1 MSSRLAVVKHA
12 IALYAC
18 AVMVLL
24 SGCGSTQT
32 PQPRTTVEPETITNE
47 HKTEDTSAP
56 ETSQSNPNQSL
67 DGLVI
72 ALDPG
77 HNGGNASHLSRIN
90 KMVPDGRGG
99 KKACNTT
106 GTATDGGFPEHEF
119 NWNVARKVRNELEK
133 RGARII
139 MSRDSNDGVGPCVDE
154 RGKFADDADFLVSI
168 HANGSENTSIRG
180 FGVIVAPGDNLE
192 KSTKLGEAIVRGFTD
207 NKFPINRAGYGKDGL
222 VERTDLAGLNNASVP
237 AVIVECGEM
246 RNPEEARRMQKDPES
261 YAKALV
267 DGIDTYASY
276 ATMGL

>member
-1 MSSRLAVVKHA
+1 
-12 IALYAC
+12 
-18 AVMVLL
+18 MVLL

-56 ETSQSNPNQSL
+56 ETPQSNPNQSL

-207 NKFPINRAGYGKDGL
+207 NKFPINRATA
-222 VERTDLAGLNNASVP
+222 RTV
-237 AVIVECGEM
+237 
-246 RNPEEARRMQKDPES
+246 
-261 YAKALV
+261 
-267 DGIDTYASY
+267 
-276 ATMGL
+276 